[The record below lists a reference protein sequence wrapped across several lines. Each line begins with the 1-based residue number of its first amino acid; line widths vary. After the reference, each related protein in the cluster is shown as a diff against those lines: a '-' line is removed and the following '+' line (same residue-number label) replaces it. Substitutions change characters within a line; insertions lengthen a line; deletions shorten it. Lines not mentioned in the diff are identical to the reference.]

1 MKFEGE
7 VIVNIDPVLKLA
19 LSIHNNPGVYA
30 LLLGSGIS
38 RSAGIPTGWEI
49 LLELIRKLAA
59 MEGENALPNE
69 VTWYKNRFGKE
80 PDYSDLLD
88 ALTST
93 PVERKTLLQPY
104 FEPNEEEREKGLKMP
119 TPAHHAIAEFVKMG
133 YVRVILTTNF
143 DRLLEKSL
151 EEVGIIPDVIAS
163 DDALNGAMPYVHSRC
178 YLVKLHGDYLDT
190 RIKNT
195 KEELEN
201 YSESINRLL
210 DRILDE
216 FGLIICGW
224 SGEWD
229 VALRNAILRSP
240 NRRFPTYWLAKG
252 ELTEQAKIITQHRHA
267 EVISIESADKFFES
281 LLDSI
286 KSLRQ
291 LNRPHPISTAV
302 AVETVKRY
310 IVEKSYRIKLHDL
323 IREETEHV
331 YNQISS
337 ERFNPNVMPTKET
350 FQQRLKEYEA
360 VSEKLLAML
369 AALGY
374 YDTGDNAELI
384 TEAIERLYKIPFT
397 SGYDAYIELHRYP
410 ALLFMYAV
418 GICALASKNY
428 RNLYAVLVA
437 PKHYDI
443 RNNITENVLEK
454 LNTGYI
460 FGANYTDK
468 WLYPSDKRYY
478 TPASNYLYDFLHS
491 VIKNYISDD
500 DKYDLYFDIFEY
512 ILSLAYFDIRL
523 KSISDLD
530 WAPVGR
536 FIRRY
541 VKRNLFEINEKECTP
556 LEEFFLRGLK
566 LGENWELICEGFFD
580 GSIERFKEIFERH
593 QKIMSTVRLR

>member
-1 MKFEGE
+1 M
-7 VIVNIDPVLKLA
+7 NIDPVLKLA

-252 ELTEQAKIITQHRHA
+252 DLTEQAKNIVQHRRA
-267 EVISIESADKFFES
+267 EIISIENADKFFVS
-281 LLDSI
+281 LLDKV
-286 KSLRQ
+286 KSVREIE
-291 LNRPHPISTAV
+291 RPHPISTAV
-302 AVETVKRY
+302 AMETVKRY
-310 IVEKSYRIKLHDL
+310 IVEPRYRIKLHDL
-323 IREETEHV
+323 IQEETEHV
-331 YNQISS
+331 YRRITS
-337 ERFNPNVMPTKET
+337 ERFNPSERPTEET
-350 FQQRLKEYEA
+350 FQQRVKEYETI
-360 VSEKLLAML
+360 SEKLLAML
-369 AALGY
+369 AILGY
-374 YDTGDNAELI
+374 YDTGNNADLI
-384 TEAIERLYKIPFT
+384 TEVIERLYEPPFK
-397 SGYDAYIELHRYP
+397 GGDVAFIELHRYP
-410 ALLFMYAV
+410 ALLIMYAA
-418 GICALASKNY
+418 GICAVAAKNY
-428 RNLYAVLVA
+428 KNLRAVLLS

-443 RNNITENVLEK
+443 INNKTENVLEK
-454 LNTGYI
+454 LNAIYI
-460 FGANYTDK
+460 FGKNYTDE
-468 WLYPSDKRYY
+468 WLNPNDRRV
-478 TPASNYLYDFLHS
+478 ARVSNYLYDFLHNL
-491 VIKNYISDD
+491 IRNFIPDD
-500 DKYDLYFDIFEY
+500 NKYSLYFDVFEY
-512 ILSLAYFDIRL
+512 LLSLTYLDIML
-523 KSISDLD
+523 KKDENND
-530 WAPVGR
+530 WSPVGR

-541 VKRNLFEINEKECTP
+541 IKRNLFEIDEKECTP
-556 LEEFFLRGLK
+556 LEEYFLQGLK
-566 LGENWELICEGFFD
+566 MGENWDLIREGFFD
-580 GSIERFKEIFERH
+580 GSIEQFKNVFERH
-593 QKIMSTVRLR
+593 QQFLYSIRYGY